1 MHPSDQAWLEAAL
14 EGFSGS
20 QGQNMLHQSQTA
32 AESHCRDP
40 TGKKL
45 PPAHAIP
52 CAMVALHSMQE
63 ALHHITGPPR
73 LRPTIFHKPV
83 TRLAPAAN
91 APERC
96 NQLML
101 ASRLTPTG
109 PTTCPQSSAT
119 CGEPPNTCVQPS
131 AYVPMQ
137 CTNSLYTSAAL
148 QLPWKG
154 QWWMTRGGAASAV
167 QCTLQ
172 DTPGRWCSSGSALFH
187 HSDTSG

>member
-1 MHPSDQAWLEAAL
+1 MTKHGLKLPLKEFLGVRVRTCYIKVKRLQKATAETLQERSCLP
-14 EGFSGS
+14 
-20 QGQNMLHQSQTA
+20 HTQSLA
-32 AESHCRDP
+32 PWSHCTACR
-40 TGKKL
+40 K
-45 PPAHAIP
+45 
-52 CAMVALHSMQE
+52 HS
-63 ALHHITGPPR
+63 ITSQAPPR

-91 APERC
+91 APQGC